1 MLNRAGIGQ
10 VLQDMLK
17 LLKESVNSTHEE
29 RLETIVIWLIAVEII
44 LGVLTIVVDVFSA
57 P

>member
-1 MLNRAGIGQ
+1 
-10 VLQDMLK
+10 MLK